1 MKLKEMLKD
10 MLKLVLLMMD
20 EIIAGIFLFV
30 ILPSAGIRVPLALS
44 VTVIALLIIKDIA
57 IVPSFGQILRK
68 KAEVGIEA
76 LVGKEALVVE
86 DLTPE
91 GVVKI
96 GNEYWKAE
104 CINGNAKAGGKV
116 KVVGA
121 KGLKLLVECRE

>member
-1 MKLKEMLKD
+1 MELKEV
-10 MLKLVLLMMD
+10 LKLVFLMID
-20 EIIAGIFLFV
+20 EIVVGIFLFV

-76 LVGKEALVVE
+76 LIGKEALVVE

-91 GVVKI
+91 GIVKI
-96 GNEYWKAE
+96 GNEYWRGE
-104 CINGNAKAGGKV
+104 CISGKAKAGEKV

>member
-1 MKLKEMLKD
+1 MELKEV
-10 MLKLVLLMMD
+10 LKLVFLMID
-20 EIIAGIFLFV
+20 EIVVGIFLFV

-44 VTVIALLIIKDIA
+44 VTVIALLVIKDIA

-68 KAEVGIEA
+68 NAEVGIEA
-76 LVGKEALVVE
+76 LIGKEALVVE

-91 GVVKI
+91 GIVKI
-96 GNEYWKAE
+96 GNEYWRGE
-104 CINGNAKAGGKV
+104 CISGKAKAGEKV